1 MQIMPIS
8 FYINNKQTPSFKST
22 DRIVTGKFATKTY
35 SNYTEFLRDD
45 LNWKNFINLVK
56 SKYKNV
62 SKISIINHACSDGSE
77 PMSLAMMIRE
87 YIPNPERFF
96 PVKAYDYDSIMVN
109 KAEKGPTWL
118 IEEDFARLDK
128 LLPKW
133 QNKYLKYNNGY
144 KYLVNRRENL
154 QKDIKFKQ
162 KNILDDFGDGIIS
175 NTIVLARNCWAYLE
189 GFEQKIL
196 TYKLANALDDSC
208 LLVIGALEKT
218 YGIDKL
224 LEQNGFRKTNVE
236 YVYTPPTI

>member
-1 MQIMPIS
+1 MQISPIT
-8 FYINNKQTPSFKST
+8 FCTNKKFSPSFQST
-22 DRIVTGKFATKTY
+22 ERIVTRKFSTKTY

-56 SKYKNV
+56 NKYKNT

-96 PVKAYDYDSIMVN
+96 PIKAFDYDTFIIEN
-109 KAEKGPTWL
+109 ANKGPTWL
-118 IEEDFARLDK
+118 TTEDFDKLDR

-133 QNKYLKYNNGY
+133 QNKYLKYHNGY
-144 KYLVNRRENL
+144 KYLADRRENL
-154 QKDIKFKQ
+154 QKDIEYNQ

-175 NTIVLARNCWAYLE
+175 NTIVMARNCWAYLE

-196 TYKLANALDDSC
+196 TYKLADALDDSC

-224 LEQNGFRKTNVE
+224 LEENGFKKTEVE